1 MKNYCIYFTIVLI
14 FLCCQEIAARR
25 PLVGPQK
32 VPPKPSASAIARLAK
47 SGSSAMRKMIAK
59 GPEFWDTANESI
71 QFIKKIQELLAK
83 KNYDVNEISD
93 NWRAFEFNQCKPD
106 KENEQCYSECAR
118 HSENFMWC
126 HTTSTLSNSAWA
138 YCSCELR
145 DDVKAWMLIQK
156 DLLMKK
162 PEATLQ
168 IGEIEIVQWTLLACM
183 TVAIFGII
191 LTFSYQKFREAK
203 AARAAV
209 ENVAL
214 EEHVQVVAQ
223 NVVADS

>member
-1 MKNYCIYFTIVLI
+1 MKN
-14 FLCCQEIAARR
+14 
-25 PLVGPQK
+25 
-32 VPPKPSASAIARLAK
+32 
-47 SGSSAMRKMIAK
+47 
-59 GPEFWDTANESI
+59 
-71 QFIKKIQELLAK
+71 
-83 KNYDVNEISD
+83 
-93 NWRAFEFNQCKPD
+93 
-106 KENEQCYSECAR
+106 
-118 HSENFMWC
+118 
-126 HTTSTLSNSAWA
+126 
-138 YCSCELR
+138 
-145 DDVKAWMLIQK
+145 
-156 DLLMKK
+156 